1 MQVNK
6 IMGKFRA
13 GMGKLFFT
21 STYIVGVTAVAEVDT
36 LPAKEY
42 CFSSVMFCV
51 SRWAASQ

>member
-1 MQVNK
+1 VNK
-6 IMGKFRA
+6 VMGKFRA

-21 STYIVGVTAVAEVDT
+21 STYTVGVTAVAEVDT

-51 SRWAASQ
+51 SSWATSQ